1 MNDVKK
7 SLVSKEQNVIIAI
20 NAIKK
25 IMIIFLGPFL
35 ATYFIKISK
44 ESMTDLS
51 IYYIFS
57 YILLGLSSFLVAKI
71 IKNKFKIGM
80 FRIGVILNFIYI
92 MAIIIL
98 KENIINHLILISI
111 LFGLSSGCYW
121 FSYNLFVIN
130 KIKNSERTKYTVKSK
145 LVSSI
150 VGILCPVVLGSIIT
164 ITNYE
169 LTAIII
175 LILSLCQV
183 VLSFILTPDTE
194 DNLGKFN
201 LKRTIKHLY
210 KNKQIKYSF
219 LVEFF
224 VGLNVSDGALETV
237 MTILIFNSFKT
248 NMNYGLITSI
258 VTILSM
264 ISFKLYGKIY
274 TNKDD
279 KKLIVVSSIIPV
291 LSLLLLFFLRNNI
304 TILIYNFCYVIFANI
319 LSLTREI
326 RLFNLSDSDI
336 VNRENQVE
344 FVALREGILNLGRIL
359 GYSLLL
365 IAGISK
371 SDIMLNIVMV
381 ILTLSI
387 FIMGMN
393 IKKIDKFE

>member
-1 MNDVKK
+1 
-7 SLVSKEQNVIIAI
+7 
-20 NAIKK
+20 
-25 IMIIFLGPFL
+25 
-35 ATYFIKISK
+35 
-44 ESMTDLS
+44 
-51 IYYIFS
+51 
-57 YILLGLSSFLVAKI
+57 
-71 IKNKFKIGM
+71 M

-92 MAIIIL
+92 MAIVIL

-175 LILSLCQV
+175 LVLSLCQV
-183 VLSFILTPDTE
+183 ILSFILTPDTE

-387 FIMGMN
+387 FIMGMS